1 MTFLRALRTDDDA
14 PWIQRFHA
22 PTVLWTML
30 AKALPER
37 GVAASNQSGI
47 YQLHAWDVPSGD
59 LRQLTYKPQGVV
71 FGSISPDGRYVYYF
85 DDEAG
90 NEIGHWVRIPFEGG
104 TVQMVTPDMAP
115 YSTTF
120 LGFSPDSHALGFTAA
135 KRDGFEVYA
144 MSLGS
149 QGELSAPQSLFW
161 SQRLTHGPTL
171 SCDGGI
177 GVVATTERSG
187 TTDTNLLAFDI
198 VRGDQIAELWDGG
211 ASVEAV
217 SFAPVAGTTRLL
229 ATTNRSGDR
238 RPLIWDPI
246 SGERRDLTLEG
257 LAGEVMAL
265 DWSPNGRRILL
276 ANVTQAVPQLYTF
289 DLVSDTLTRLD
300 HPRGTF
306 MMLDGAGTYFAS
318 EDEVFAQWQSSE
330 NPSRLIAL
338 DSRTGRP
345 SRTVLS
351 AGNPPAA
358 RPRQSFT
365 VSSSD
370 GQAVQGW
377 LIMPEGQGPFA
388 TILETHGGPTAVE
401 TDVYSPSAMAWVD
414 HGFAYCSLN
423 YRGSTTFGKQF
434 QDKILRDLGHWEVED
449 MVAARKWLVEQGIA
463 RPDQILLTG
472 WSYGGYLTLLALGK
486 YPHLWAGGLAGI
498 AIADWNLM
506 YEDQA
511 ETLRAY
517 QVSLFGGTP
526 QEQSEQHAISSPITY
541 AESVRAPIL
550 IIQGRNDTRTP
561 ARQVQ
566 VYEERMKA
574 LGKEIEVHWFETGHL
589 GSFADTELAIDH
601 QKRMLAFA
609 YRVLDSA

>member
-1 MTFLRALRTDDDA
+1 MTSLRAFCTDDGA
-14 PWIQRFHA
+14 PWVQRFRV

-30 AKALPER
+30 AKTRPER
-37 GVAASNQSGI
+37 GVAASNQSGT
-47 YQLHAWDVPSGD
+47 YQLCAWDVPSGD
-59 LRQLTYKPQGVV
+59 LRQLTHKPQGVV
-71 FGSISPDGRYVYYF
+71 FGGISPDGRYVYYF
-85 DDEAG
+85 DDDAG
-90 NEIGHWVRIPFEGG
+90 SEIGHWVRIPFAGG
-104 TVQMVTPDMAP
+104 AVQTVAPDLAP

-120 LGFSPDSHALGFTAA
+120 LSFSPDSRALGFTAA
-135 KRDGFEVYA
+135 TRDGFKVYA
-144 MSLGS
+144 MPLDS
-149 QGELSAPQSLFW
+149 QGELSAPQLLFW
-161 SQRLTHGPTL
+161 SQRLTRGPIL

-187 TTDTNLLAFDI
+187 TTDTNLLAFDSA
-198 VRGDQIAELWDGG
+198 RGDQIAELWDEG

-229 ATTNRSGDR
+229 ATSDRSGDR

-246 SGERRDLTLEG
+246 SGERRDMTLEE
-257 LAGEVMAL
+257 LEGEVMAL
-265 DWSPNGRRILL
+265 DWSPDGHRILL
-276 ANVTQAVPQLYTF
+276 ANITQAVPQLYTF
-289 DLVSDTLTRLD
+289 DLDSDTLTRLD

-306 MMLDGAGTYFAS
+306 MMHDGAGTYFAS
-318 EDEVFAQWQSSE
+318 EDEIFAQWQNSE

-338 DSRTGRP
+338 DSRTGRLV
-345 SRTVLS
+345 RTVLS

-370 GQAVQGW
+370 GQVVQGW
-377 LIMPEGQGPFA
+377 LILPEDQGPFP

-401 TDVYSPSAMAWVD
+401 TDVYSPSAMTWVD
-414 HGFAYCSLN
+414 HGFAFCSLN

-434 QDKILRDLGHWEVED
+434 QDKILRDLGYWEVED
-449 MVAARKWLVEQGIA
+449 MVAARAWLVEQGIA

-486 YPHLWAGGLAGI
+486 RPDLWAGGLAGI

-526 QEQSEQHAISSPITY
+526 QEQPEQHAISSPITY
-541 AESVRAPIL
+541 AENVRAPIL
-550 IIQGRNDTRTP
+550 IIQGRSDTRTP

-589 GSFADTELAIDH
+589 GSFADTELAIAH

-609 YRVLDSA
+609 YRVLGSA

>member
-1 MTFLRALRTDDDA
+1 MTSLRAFRTGDDA
-14 PWIQRFHA
+14 PWIQRFRA
-22 PTVLWTML
+22 PVVLWTML
-30 AKALPER
+30 AKARPER
-37 GVAASNQSGI
+37 GVAASNRSGI
-47 YQLHAWDVPSGD
+47 YQLYAWDVPSGD
-59 LRQLTYKPQGVV
+59 LRQITHKSQGVV
-71 FGSISPDGRYVYYF
+71 FGSISPDGRHVYYF
-85 DDEAG
+85 DDDAG

-104 TVQMVTPDMAP
+104 TAQMIAPDMAP
-115 YSTTF
+115 YATLF
-120 LGFSPDSHALGFTAA
+120 LGFSSDSRTLGFTAA
-135 KRDGFEVYA
+135 TRDGFRIYA
-144 MSLGS
+144 MSLGT
-149 QGELSAPQSLFW
+149 QGELSAPQLLFS

-171 SCDGGI
+171 SCDGGV

-187 TTDTNLLAFDI
+187 TTDTNLLAFDLAS
-198 VRGDQIAELWDGG
+198 GDQIAELWDEG
-211 ASVEAV
+211 ASVEAI
-217 SFAPVAGTTRLL
+217 SFVPEAGATRLL

-246 SGERRDLTLEG
+246 SGERRDLALEG
-257 LAGEVMAL
+257 LAGEVAAL
-265 DWSPNGRRILL
+265 DWSPDGRRVLL
-276 ANVTQAVPQLYTF
+276 ANIAQAVPQLYTL
-289 DLVSDTLTRLD
+289 DLDSDALTRLD

-306 MMLDGAGTYFAS
+306 MMLDGAGTYFVA
-318 EDEVFAQWQSSE
+318 EDEIFAQWQNSE
-330 NPSRLIAL
+330 NPPRLIAL

-345 SRTVLS
+345 GRTVLS

-358 RPRQSFT
+358 RARQSFT
-365 VSSSD
+365 VLSSD

-377 LIMPEGQGPFA
+377 LILPEGQGPFP

-434 QDKILRDLGHWEVED
+434 QDRILHDLGHWEVED
-449 MVAARKWLVEQGIA
+449 MVAARAWLVEQGIA

-486 YPHLWAGGLAGI
+486 RPDLWAGGLAGI
-498 AIADWNLM
+498 AVADWNLM

-526 QEQSEQHAISSPITY
+526 QEKPDQHAISSPITY
-541 AESVRAPIL
+541 AENVRAPVL

-566 VYEERMKA
+566 VYEERMRA

-589 GSFADTELAIDH
+589 GSFADTELAIAH
-601 QKRMLAFA
+601 QERMLAFA